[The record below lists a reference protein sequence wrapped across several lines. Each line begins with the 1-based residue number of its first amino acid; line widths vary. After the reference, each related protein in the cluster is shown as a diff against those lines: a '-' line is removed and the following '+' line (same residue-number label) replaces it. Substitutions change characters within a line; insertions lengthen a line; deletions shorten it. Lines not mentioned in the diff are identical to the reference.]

1 MDILDLAIV
10 GSGIGGSLIA
20 SLNKDKDTIL
30 FEKDKNLGGAASTF
44 KKNGNY
50 YNTGATTFV
59 GYEDNHVV
67 KNIFDSIG
75 VVPNISKSNIAI
87 RVIQNGSV
95 IDRSDDFFSFLENID
110 RIYPN
115 KNNRIFWEKLNQ
127 IDKQFWTL
135 KDIYYGKYSLK
146 RYYKTSLFLKELFS
160 VFGFDLL
167 KSAEGFIKEI
177 LGDISQDYKHF
188 INAQL
193 LITIQT
199 TSKDISLLSMAL
211 GLCYPFHSVYYVNG
225 GMGELILDILKDV
238 EVKKNEEVLKI
249 KRISNGWH
257 IKTNKNEY
265 DAKNVVLNSTIYQSG
280 ELFED
285 EKIKKYYNSFPF
297 SDQSAFVIY
306 LTIRS
311 EDQFLEH
318 YQFINNTILINTI
331 SNSFFVSCS
340 KKTDEKLSKNGY
352 SLTVSTHTKAL
363 FWKNL
368 SSSEY
373 QLKKEETK
381 NQIMEHFFNYFVGV
395 SKNDIVD
402 IFTATSLTFN
412 RYINRYNCGGKAI
425 GIKNI
430 FDLPSGNTPFCGL
443 YNVGDTVFAGQGWPG
458 ISIGVD
464 VLNKELRG

>member
-1 MDILDLAIV
+1 
-10 GSGIGGSLIA
+10 
-20 SLNKDKDTIL
+20 
-30 FEKDKNLGGAASTF
+30 
-44 KKNGNY
+44 
-50 YNTGATTFV
+50 
-59 GYEDNHVV
+59 
-67 KNIFDSIG
+67 
-75 VVPNISKSNIAI
+75 
-87 RVIQNGSV
+87 
-95 IDRSDDFFSFLENID
+95 
-110 RIYPN
+110 
-115 KNNRIFWEKLNQ
+115 
-127 IDKQFWTL
+127 
-135 KDIYYGKYSLK
+135 
-146 RYYKTSLFLKELFS
+146 
-160 VFGFDLL
+160 
-167 KSAEGFIKEI
+167 
-177 LGDISQDYKHF
+177 
-188 INAQL
+188 
-193 LITIQT
+193 
-199 TSKDISLLSMAL
+199 
-211 GLCYPFHSVYYVNG
+211 
-225 GMGELILDILKDV
+225 
-238 EVKKNEEVLKI
+238 
-249 KRISNGWH
+249 
-257 IKTNKNEY
+257 
-265 DAKNVVLNSTIYQSG
+265 
-280 ELFED
+280 LFED